1 MIFEINNKKV
11 FVSDAGKGISNNKDT
26 IVLLHGSGL
35 SHIVWSLTEQYLS
48 NQNYNI
54 VAIDL
59 PGHGNSEGKSLK
71 SIEEISEWLE
81 KAFIELNI
89 SKITIIGHSQG
100 CLEALEY
107 YFKYSKRVKS
117 LIFVGGSYRMPVNQE
132 LIDLAENGDNQAVKL
147 MMKWSYKNFKKFIGG
162 NPVEKIINSPRDIRE
177 ILAIDLVACNN
188 YKNGSEALKTINCPT
203 LFIFGELDKMVNLE
217 KGKKFAELIPNSK
230 THIIKDCGHM
240 IMFEKAFEM
249 REKISEFLKK

>member
-1 MIFEINNKKV
+1 MILEIDDKKV
-11 FVSDAGKGISNNKDT
+11 FVSDSGQGINKDKDT

-35 SHIVWSLTEQYLS
+35 SHIIWSLTEQYLS
-48 NQNYNI
+48 NQNYN
-54 VAIDL
+54 VLAIDL
-59 PGHGNSEGKSLK
+59 PGHGNSDGKSLK

-81 KAFIELNI
+81 KVFNKLNI

-107 YFKYSKRVKS
+107 CFKYPKRVNN
-117 LIFVGGSYRMPVNQE
+117 LVFVGGSYRMPVNQD
-132 LIDLAENGDNQAVKL
+132 LIDLAESGDDKAVQL
-147 MMKWSYKNFKKFIGG
+147 MMKWSYENSKKFIGG
-162 NPVEKIINSPRDIRE
+162 NPVRRIINSPRNIRE
-177 ILAIDLVACNN
+177 VLAIDLVACNN
-188 YKNGSEALKTINCPT
+188 YKNGPEALKSINCPT

-217 KGKKFAELIPNSK
+217 KGNEFAKLIPNSI
-230 THIIKDCGHM
+230 THTIKGCGHM

>member
-1 MIFEINNKKV
+1 LIFEIDNKKV
-11 FVSDAGKGISNNKDT
+11 FVSDAGQAINKTKDT

-35 SHIVWSLTEQYLS
+35 SHIVWSLTQQYLS
-48 NQNYNI
+48 NKNYN
-54 VAIDL
+54 VLAIDL
-59 PGHGNSEGKSLK
+59 PGHGNSEGESLK

-81 KAFIELNI
+81 EVFSELNI

-107 YFKYSKRVKS
+107 YSKYPKRVKN
-117 LIFVGGSYRMPVNQE
+117 LVFVGGSYRMSVNQD
-132 LIDLAENGDNQAVKL
+132 LIDLAEDGDDQAVKL
-147 MMKWSYKNFKKFIGG
+147 MMKWGYVDSKRFIGG
-162 NPVEKIINSPRDIRE
+162 NPVEKIINSPRDIRKV
-177 ILAIDLVACNN
+177 LAIDLVACNN
-188 YKNGSEALKTINCPT
+188 YKNGSEALKSINCPT

-230 THIIKDCGHM
+230 TYIIKNCGHM

>member
-1 MIFEINNKKV
+1 MIFEIDNKKV
-11 FVSDAGKGISNNKDT
+11 FVSDSGQSINKDKDT

-54 VAIDL
+54 LAIDL
-59 PGHGNSEGKSLK
+59 PGHGNSEGESLK
-71 SIEEISEWLE
+71 SIEEISDWLE
-81 KAFIELNI
+81 KVFIKLNI

-100 CLEALEY
+100 CLEAIEY
-107 YFKYSKRVKS
+107 YSKYSERVEA
-117 LIFVGGSYRMPVNQE
+117 LVFIGGSYRMPVNQD
-132 LIDLAENGDNQAVKL
+132 LIDLAEDGDDQAVKI
-147 MMKWSYKNFKKFIGG
+147 MMKWSYENSKKFIGG
-162 NPVEKIINSPRDIRE
+162 NPVEKIIKSPRDIRE

-188 YKNGSEALKTINCPT
+188 YKNGSEALKSINCPT
-203 LFIFGELDKMVNLE
+203 LFIFGDLDKMVNLE

-240 IMFEKAFEM
+240 IVFERAFEM

>member
-11 FVSDAGKGISNNKDT
+11 FVSDAGQGIDKNKDT
-26 IVLLHGSGL
+26 IALLHGSGL

-48 NQNYNI
+48 NKNYN
-54 VAIDL
+54 VLSLDL
-59 PGHGNSEGKSLK
+59 PGHGNSEGKCLL
-71 SIEEISEWLE
+71 SIEQISDWIE
-81 KAFIELNI
+81 KVLNELNI
-89 SKITIIGHSQG
+89 SEVTIIGHSQG

-107 YFKYSKRVKS
+107 YFKYPKKVKN
-117 LIFVGGSYRMPVNQE
+117 LIFVGGSYKMPVNRD
-132 LIDLAENGDNQAVKL
+132 LIDLAEAGDDQAVKL
-147 MMKWSYKNFKKFIGG
+147 MMKWGYENSKKFIGG
-162 NPVEKIINSPRDIRE
+162 NPVEKIINSPKDIRE
-177 ILAIDLVACNN
+177 ILAIDLIACNN
-188 YKNGSEALKTINCPT
+188 YKNGSEALKSINCPT

-230 THIIKDCGHM
+230 IHTIKGCGHM